1 MKVHFI
7 TLLLLVLG
15 CNPFFGQHR
24 NIMISD
30 QNKPNE
36 TSIAM
41 DFKNPEHLLVGANIN
56 NYYTSNDGGL
66 NWEMHIQKSS
76 LGVWGDPVMVIDTA
90 GNYYHF
96 HLSRPEKNG
105 HWIDRI
111 VCQKSTDRG
120 ETFNDGTYMGLN
132 GEKEQ
137 DKHWVAVDRSN
148 NNLYVTWTQF
158 DEYGSKDPDKFSNI
172 LFSKSTDQG
181 ESWSEALQINSVSG
195 DCIDDDNT
203 VEGAVPAVGPNG
215 EIYVAWAGPNGLVFN
230 KSMDE
235 GETWLENEVQID
247 SMPHGWS
254 LDIPGIYRS
263 NGMPITVCD
272 LSGGENH
279 GVIYVA
285 WADQRNGFDN
295 ADVWLSKSN
304 DQGSS
309 WTAPSRVNQDNTST
323 QQFFPWMT
331 VDQTNGNLFF
341 VYHDR
346 RNHPATDSTDVF
358 MTYSTDGGETFADI
372 EISESSFL
380 PNKNEFFGD
389 YNNIVAHNNIVRPVW
404 TRLDDKKISVWTAI
418 VDADDILYKQNRELE
433 VNYKPDLQTIYL
445 NFGIQTTVDIS
456 LQKLDGEI
464 INQWPKH
471 QIKGTRNALLLKNP
485 LKKGIYYLN
494 VRKGGKDY
502 RKQIIVD

>member
-1 MKVHFI
+1 
-7 TLLLLVLG
+7 
-15 CNPFFGQHR
+15 
-24 NIMISD
+24 MISD

-41 DFKNPEHLLVGANIN
+41 DLNNPEHMLIGANIN

-66 NWEMHIQKSS
+66 SWEMHTQKSS

-111 VCQKSTDRG
+111 VCQKSQDRG

-132 GEKEQ
+132 GQKEQ
-137 DKHWVAVDRSN
+137 DKHWVAVDRNN

-158 DEYGSKDPDKFSNI
+158 DEYGSEDPDMYSNI
-172 LFSKSTDQG
+172 LFSKSTDEG
-181 ESWSEALQINSVSG
+181 ATWSEAKQVNSVSG

-203 VEGAVPAVGPNG
+203 VEGAVPAVGPGG

-230 KSMDE
+230 KSLDQ
-235 GETWLENEVQID
+235 GENWLENEIRID

-272 LSGGENH
+272 LSGGEQN
-279 GVIYVA
+279 GTIYVA

-295 ADVWLSKSN
+295 ADIWLSKSA
-304 DQGSS
+304 DQGDTWSS
-309 WTAPSRVNQDNTST
+309 PLRVNQDTTES
-323 QQFFPWMT
+323 QQFFPWMAI
-331 VDQTNGNLFF
+331 DQNNGNLYF

-346 RNHPATDSTDVF
+346 RNYSNSDSTDVYL
-358 MTYSTDGGETFADI
+358 TYSTDGGSSFQDVQ
-372 EISESSFL
+372 ISERPFL
-380 PNKNEFFGD
+380 PSANEFFGD

-404 TRLDDKKISVWTAI
+404 TRMDNKKLSVWTSI
-418 VDADDILYKQNRELE
+418 VDADYLINENSRDLSVRYDPE
-433 VNYKPDLQTIYL
+433 LQTIYCNL
-445 NFGIQTTVDIS
+445 GIKTKANIALS
-456 LQKLDGEI
+456 SFNGEI
-464 INQWPKH
+464 LNTWFDRKL
-471 QIKGTRNALLLKNP
+471 KGTRNALLCKTP
-485 LKKGIYYLN
+485 LDRGIYFLIIQ
-494 VRKGGKDY
+494 KGGKAY
-502 RKQIIVD
+502 KRQFIVD